1 VSIPRH
7 RLAVGPRRRYPR
19 AVSVVRL
26 RNAVALA
33 GRFPALAGLDLDVA
47 PGEAV
52 LLQGPNGAG
61 KTTLLRVC
69 AGLLPLHTGEATIL
83 GHDLTRSPQRRSLRR
98 LVGLIGHASF
108 LYDELTAWE
117 NTRFWA
123 RAARVDDASADAA
136 LVRMGIDGRL
146 RDLPVGSMSAGQK
159 RRVSIAAVVARRP
172 QLWLLDE
179 PHAGLDQDGRD
190 VVDQLVRDAT
200 QAGATVMVASHEIER
215 AQAMAPRRVTIAG
228 GIVVADTGPRAV
240 TPAAVPNSA
249 PDTTFGVAN
258 VG

>member
-1 VSIPRH
+1 M
-7 RLAVGPRRRYPR
+7 AVGTLRRYPR

-61 KTTLLRVC
+61 NTTLLRVC
-69 AGLLPLHTGEATIL
+69 AGLVPLHSGDATVL
-83 GHDLTRSPQRRSLRR
+83 DHDLTRTSERRAVRR

-108 LYDELTAWE
+108 LYDELSAWE

-123 RAARVDDASADAA
+123 RAAGVDDDSAQSA
-136 LVRMGIDGRL
+136 LERMGIEGRL

-190 VVDQLVRDAT
+190 TVDQLVRDAT
-200 QAGATVMVASHEIER
+200 AGGATVMVASHELER
-215 AQAMAPRRVTIAG
+215 ARAMAPRSITVAG
-228 GIVVADTGPRAV
+228 GMVVADSAGAERVQKPGP
-240 TPAAVPNSA
+240 PADVA
-249 PDTTFGVAN
+249 PVSGVAN

>member
-1 VSIPRH
+1 M
-7 RLAVGPRRRYPR
+7 
-19 AVSVVRL
+19 SVVRL

-69 AGLLPLHTGEATIL
+69 AGLIALHSGQATVL
-83 GHDLTRSPQRRSLRR
+83 EHDMTRAAQRRAVRR
-98 LVGLIGHASF
+98 RVGLIGHASF

-123 RAARVDDASADAA
+123 RAAGVDDDSAQTA

-146 RDLPVGSMSAGQK
+146 RDLPVGSLSAGQK

-179 PHAGLDQDGRD
+179 PHAGLDQEGRD
-190 VVDQLVRDAT
+190 TVDQLVRDAT
-200 QAGATVMVASHEIER
+200 SAGATVIVASHELER
-215 AQAMAPRRVTIAG
+215 ARAMAPRSITVAG
-228 GIVVADTGPRAV
+228 GMVVADT
-240 TPAAVPNSA
+240 AAA
-249 PDTTFGVAN
+249 TEKQGVAN

>member
-1 VSIPRH
+1 M
-7 RLAVGPRRRYPR
+7 
-19 AVSVVRL
+19 SVVRL

-69 AGLLPLHTGEATIL
+69 AGLIPLHSGQAVVL
-83 GHDLTRSPQRRSLRR
+83 DHDLTRGADRRAVRR
-98 LVGLIGHASF
+98 RVGLIGHASF

-123 RAARVDDASADAA
+123 RAAGVDDGEAERA

-190 VVDQLVRDAT
+190 TVDQLVRDAT
-200 QAGATVMVASHEIER
+200 SAGATVIVASHELER
-215 AQAMAPRRVTIAG
+215 ARAMAPRSITVAG
-228 GIVVADTGPRAV
+228 GMVVADSAAPPTAPAPPAPPAPV
-240 TPAAVPNSA
+240 TKEQ
-249 PDTTFGVAN
+249 GVAN

>member
-1 VSIPRH
+1 
-7 RLAVGPRRRYPR
+7 
-19 AVSVVRL
+19 L

-33 GRFPALAGLDLDVA
+33 GRFPALAGLDLDVS

-69 AGLLPLHTGEATIL
+69 AGLVPLHSGEATVL
-83 GHDLTRSPQRRSLRR
+83 DHDLTHAAQRRALRR
-98 LVGLIGHASF
+98 FVGLIGHASF
-108 LYDELTAWE
+108 LYDELSAWE

-123 RAARVDDASADAA
+123 RAAGVDEASADTA
-136 LVRMGIDGRL
+136 LVRMGIEGRL

-190 VVDQLVRDAT
+190 IVDQLVHDAT
-200 QAGATVMVASHEIER
+200 RAGATVIVASHEIER
-215 AQAMAPRRVTIAG
+215 AQAMAPRSITIAG
-228 GIVVADTGPRAV
+228 GMVVAD
-240 TPAAVPNSA
+240 SA
-249 PDTTFGVAN
+249 PLTTAPETTLGVAN

>member
-1 VSIPRH
+1 M
-7 RLAVGPRRRYPR
+7 
-19 AVSVVRL
+19 SVVRL

-33 GRFPALAGLDLDVA
+33 GRFPALAGVDLDVA

-69 AGLLPLHTGEATIL
+69 AGLVSVHSGAAVVLD
-83 GHDLTRSPQRRSLRR
+83 HDLTRAANRRAVRR
-98 LVGLIGHASF
+98 RVGLIGHASF
-108 LYDELTAWE
+108 LYDELSAWE
-117 NTRFWA
+117 NARFWA
-123 RAARVDDASADAA
+123 RAAGVRDDSADAA
-136 LVRMGIDGRL
+136 LVRMGIEGRL

-190 VVDQLVRDAT
+190 CVDQLVNDAT
-200 QAGATVMVASHEIER
+200 AAGATVLVASHELER
-215 AQAMAPRRVTIAG
+215 AGAMTARTVTIAG
-228 GIVVADTGPRAV
+228 GVVVADTATPGPSGPPSGESVR
-240 TPAAVPNSA
+240 
-249 PDTTFGVAN
+249 GVAS

>member
-1 VSIPRH
+1 
-7 RLAVGPRRRYPR
+7 
-19 AVSVVRL
+19 VSVVRL

-33 GRFPALAGLDLDVA
+33 GRFPALAGVDLDVA
-47 PGEAV
+47 AGEAV

-61 KTTLLRVC
+61 KTTLLRLC
-69 AGLLPLHTGEATIL
+69 AGLVPLHSGTASVL
-83 GHDLTRSPQRRSLRR
+83 DHDLTKSADRRAVRR
-98 LVGLIGHASF
+98 RVGLIGHASF

-117 NTRFWA
+117 NARFWA
-123 RAARVDDASADAA
+123 RAAGVRDDSAHAA
-136 LVRMGIDGRL
+136 LERMGIVGRL

-190 VVDQLVRDAT
+190 CVDQIVRDAT
-200 QAGATVMVASHEIER
+200 AAGATVLVASHELER
-215 AQAMAPRRVTIAG
+215 ARAMARRTVTVAG
-228 GIVVADTGPRAV
+228 GMVVAD
-240 TPAAVPNSA
+240 SA
-249 PDTTFGVAN
+249 PTVRGVAS